1 MPEVGGLLLFWGL
14 GALGLGLYASA
25 AVILFVIGDGIMRW
39 WRGLDFPRVWL
50 LFNGLALILAL
61 LGPVVCAGRMNVR
74 IEPVLTSYLVGIVF
88 MIGAL
93 GRKPIVQDIAE
104 QRQGAPFAADRH
116 DLRMFFRVFTWVW
129 AAYFLIRGSV
139 YLWLAHTMPS
149 GRMGLLENII
159 SPASLVAMILVS
171 SKGKALFQLGC
182 RAGIFTVDRRA

>member
-1 MPEVGGLLLFWGL
+1 
-14 GALGLGLYASA
+14 
-25 AVILFVIGDGIMRW
+25 MRW

-104 QRQGAPFAADRH
+104 QRQGAP
-116 DLRMFFRVFTWVW
+116 LRLTVMTCACSFGS
-129 AAYFLIRGSV
+129 LRGS
-139 YLWLAHTMPS
+139 
-149 GRMGLLENII
+149 GLPI
-159 SPASLVAMILVS
+159 S
-171 SKGKALFQLGC
+171 
-182 RAGIFTVDRRA
+182 